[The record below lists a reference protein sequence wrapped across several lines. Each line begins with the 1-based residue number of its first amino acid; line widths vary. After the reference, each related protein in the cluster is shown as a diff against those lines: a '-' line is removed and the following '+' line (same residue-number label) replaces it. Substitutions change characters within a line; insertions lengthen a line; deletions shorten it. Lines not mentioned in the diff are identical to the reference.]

1 MLSCIDLSSPLSV
14 RDVTDVPHQRGG
26 RVMIRLS
33 FDHET
38 TSSSRPLA
46 IHSAACDIYLGESAA
61 SILPARVPGTFYF
74 LPLLLAREKERVR
87 KKRPKCA
94 SRAVP

>member
-26 RVMIRLS
+26 RVMIRSS

-46 IHSAACDIYLGESAA
+46 IHSAACDIYLGENAA
-61 SILPARVPGTFYF
+61 SILPARAMPGTSYF
-74 LPLLLAREKERVR
+74 LPLLLAREKEREGE
-87 KKRPKCA
+87 KE
-94 SRAVP
+94 